1 MNSSRLPGKVLMDF
15 GGKSMLGQ
23 IIDRLGSSKFSHS
36 IIVATTNSDLDNPI
50 EDLCNSMKVKCYR
63 GEEDFVL
70 NRFIGAAHYAGANVI
85 VRLTADNPF
94 VDGYLVD
101 FVLDEFLSD
110 YPNVD
115 YASNTDNC
123 GFPFGLFVEV
133 VQLDAL
139 IKCAQSATAED
150 QEHVTAYIRSN
161 PKSFAIKNVFS
172 DFEFGLKSVTVDTA
186 DDMAQLRRLFD
197 FMRKKNQYFSFR
209 ELALVRCS

>member
-15 GGKSMLGQ
+15 GGKSMLNQ
-23 IIDRLGSSKFSHS
+23 IIDRIGSSRFSQS
-36 IIVATTNSDLDNPI
+36 IVVATTNSDIDNPI
-50 EDLCNSMKVKCYR
+50 ENLCNFLKVKCYR

-70 NRFIGAAHYAGANVI
+70 NRFIGAAHYTDANVL

-101 FVLDEFLSD
+101 QIVDEFLLD
-110 YPNVD
+110 YPDLD

-150 QEHVTAYIRSN
+150 QEHVTVQIRNN
-161 PKSFAIKNVFS
+161 PQFFSIKRVFA
-172 DFEFGLKSVTVDTA
+172 DYEFGPINLTVDTA
-186 DDMAQLRRLFD
+186 GDRVRLIRLFNA
-197 FMRKKNQYFSFR
+197 MRRKIHT
-209 ELALVRCS
+209 LALKI